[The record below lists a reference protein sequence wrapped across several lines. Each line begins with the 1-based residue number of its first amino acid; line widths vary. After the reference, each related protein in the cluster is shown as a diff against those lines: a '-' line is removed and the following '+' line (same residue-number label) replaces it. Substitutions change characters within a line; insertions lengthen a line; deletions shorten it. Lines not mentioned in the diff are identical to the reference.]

1 MNIKY
6 FKYAGII
13 IAILL
18 LLWQPVTAG
27 EKEEGDILVH
37 LRLYEGS
44 RGNEMQKSS
53 VVSSYYLKPL
63 FVSSLVSEMDIRQEQ
78 KELKRIFNLSDIKL
92 MTKTQWG
99 WKYGKSEKRFRMVVL
114 NGHEFLV
121 QLTMKGK
128 KNGFKVEVVDKG
140 EKAPRPLLETELEL
154 PQKKSTVFGFEDSLR
169 KPYFICLQ
177 REENQSIID
186 KEPIPVS
193 PDKPRL
199 MKRAKPLYP
208 KYALARKIQGEVILD
223 AATDIEGNVAE
234 LYVVDGVKELT
245 VAAIEAVKQW
255 KYEPYIKDGKAVPIR
270 FTVIIHF
277 DLPGEAGEKL
287 KYYRKSPRYTGELMD
302 FHFVNADI
310 KNVLRIIAKIVEIN
324 IVVDPGIA
332 ASVSCQMSQ
341 VPWDQALESILLLNG
356 LDMIRKGN
364 VLRIMKAT
372 PDNKRL
378 KQAVAR
384 KEYTGE
390 PCVFDFKNVD
400 IKDVLDVIA
409 AVGKFKIKVEPSVG
423 GRVTCKMRKVPWDQF
438 LDLILQINELD
449 MKWEGEGEKK
459 VLKIFK
465 PEKKLEKITKEK
477 KAADIPNILPV
488 KGYLADGFGFRKDAK
503 TNKKTFHNGIDIA
516 AKKGTE
522 VIAPAD
528 GTVIAAESRKK
539 YGKLLIIDHG
549 NGYTTWYGELSRFNV
564 KKGEKV
570 KRGQVIGYVGNSGS
584 KGESHLHYEVR
595 LKDKPIN
602 PLSLVREK

>member
-13 IAILL
+13 LMILL

-63 FVSSLVSEMDIRQEQ
+63 FVSNMVSELDIREEQ

-99 WKYGKSEKRFRMVVL
+99 WKYGESEKRFRMVVL

-128 KNGFKVEVVDKG
+128 KNGFKVEVLDKG
-140 EKAPRPLLETELEL
+140 EKAAKPLLETELEL

-169 KPYFICLQ
+169 KPFFICLQ
-177 REENQSIID
+177 REENKSIID
-186 KEPIPVS
+186 KEPMPVS

-199 MKRAKPLYP
+199 VKRVKPIYP
-208 KYALARKIQGEVILD
+208 ESALGGKIQGEVILD
-223 AATDIEGNVAE
+223 ATADKEGNVAE
-234 LYVVDGVKELT
+234 LYVVDGVKALS
-245 VAAIEAVKQW
+245 VAAVEAVKQW
-255 KYEPYIKDGKAVPIR
+255 KYEPYIKDGKAVPVR

-277 DLPGEAGEKL
+277 NLPESEKL
-287 KYYRKSPRYTGELMD
+287 RYIKKSPYTGEVMD
-302 FHFVNADI
+302 FHFDNAYL
-310 KNVLRIIAKIVEIN
+310 KEVLITIAKVVEIN
-324 IVVDPGIA
+324 IVVDPGIEA
-332 ASVSCQMSQ
+332 RVSCQMSR
-341 VPWDQALESILLLNG
+341 VPWDQALESILLLND
-356 LDMIRKGN
+356 LQMIRKGN

-372 PDNKRL
+372 PENKKL
-378 KQAVAR
+378 KQITAG

-390 PCVFDFKNVD
+390 PMSFNFENAD
-400 IKDVLDVIA
+400 IKDVLRIIA
-409 AVGKFKIKVEPSVG
+409 RINKFELEIGPGVE
-423 GRVTCKMRKVPWDQF
+423 GRVTCEFKDIRWDQF
-438 LDLILQINELD
+438 LDIILQLNELD
-449 MKWEGEGEKK
+449 MKLEGKA
-459 VLKIFK
+459 LKIFK
-465 PEKKLEKITKEK
+465 PEKKLETITKEK
-477 KAADIPNILPV
+477 EAAGIPNMLPV
-488 KGYLADGFGFRKDAK
+488 KGYLVDGFGPRKDAK
-503 TNKKTFHNGIDIA
+503 TDMEIFHTGIDIS

-522 VIAPAD
+522 VTAPAD
-528 GTVIAAESRKK
+528 GTIIAAESGKG
-539 YGKLLIIDHG
+539 YGNLLIIDHG
-549 NGYTTWYGELSRFNV
+549 KGYTTWYGELSGFNV

-584 KGESHLHYEVR
+584 GGEPHLHYEVR
-595 LKDKPIN
+595 LNDKPIN

>member
-1 MNIKY
+1 
-6 FKYAGII
+6 
-13 IAILL
+13 
-18 LLWQPVTAG
+18 
-27 EKEEGDILVH
+27 
-37 LRLYEGS
+37 
-44 RGNEMQKSS
+44 
-53 VVSSYYLKPL
+53 
-63 FVSSLVSEMDIRQEQ
+63 
-78 KELKRIFNLSDIKL
+78 

-140 EKAPRPLLETELEL
+140 EKASKPLLETELEL

-193 PDKPRL
+193 PDKPKL
-199 MKRAKPLYP
+199 MKRVKPQYP

-223 AATDIEGNVAE
+223 AATDKEGNVAE
-234 LYVVDGVKELT
+234 LYVVDGIKELAK
-245 VAAIEAVKQW
+245 AAVEAVKQW

-277 DLPGEAGEKL
+277 DLPGQAGEKL

-302 FHFVNADI
+302 FHFDHADI
-310 KNVLRIIAKIVEIN
+310 KEVLLLIAKVVEIN

-332 ASVSCQMSQ
+332 AKVSCQMSQ
-341 VPWDQALESILLLNG
+341 VPWDQALEGILLLNG

-378 KQAVAR
+378 KQAVAG

-390 PCVFDFKNVD
+390 PMSFNFKGAD
-400 IKDVLDVIA
+400 IRDVLRVVSRIA
-409 AVGKFKIKVEPSVG
+409 KIKVKVEPDVNA
-423 GRVTCKMRKVPWDQF
+423 RVSCQFTAIPWDQF
-438 LDLILQINELD
+438 LDIVMQINELD
-449 MKWEGEGEKK
+449 MKWEEGEEGKI
-459 VLKIFK
+459 LRIFK
-465 PEKKLEKITKEK
+465 PEKKLEKITTEKE
-477 KAADIPNILPV
+477 AADIPNILPV

-503 TNKKTFHNGIDIA
+503 TDKKTFHNGVDIA

-528 GTVIAAESRKK
+528 GAVITVESRKG
-539 YGKLLIIDHG
+539 YGNLLIIDHG
-549 NGYTTWYGELSRFNV
+549 NGYTTRYGELSRFNV

-584 KGESHLHYEVR
+584 KGEPHLHYEVR

>member
-13 IAILL
+13 LAILL

-99 WKYGKSEKRFRMVVL
+99 WKYGESEKRFRMVVL

-128 KNGFKVEVVDKG
+128 KNGFKVEVLDKG
-140 EKAPRPLLETELEL
+140 GKASKPLLETELEL

-177 REENQSIID
+177 REEDQSIID
-186 KEPIPVS
+186 KEPVPVS
-193 PDKPRL
+193 PDKPKL
-199 MKRAKPLYP
+199 MKRVKPQYP

-223 AATDIEGNVAE
+223 AATDLEGNVAE
-234 LYVVDGVKELT
+234 LYVVDGIKELT
-245 VAAIEAVKQW
+245 RAAIEAVKKW

-277 DLPGEAGEKL
+277 DLPGEAGARL
-287 KYYRKSPRYTGELMD
+287 SYYRKSPRYTGELLD
-302 FHFVNADI
+302 FNFQNADI
-310 KNVLRIIAKIVEIN
+310 KEVLKFIAKVVEIN
-324 IVVDPGIA
+324 IVIDPGIA
-332 ASVSCQMSQ
+332 AKVSCQMSQ
-341 VPWDQALESILLLNG
+341 VRWDQALESILLLNG

-378 KQAVAR
+378 KQAVTG

-390 PCVFDFKNVD
+390 PMSFNFEGADIRNVLR
-400 IKDVLDVIA
+400 IVSRIA
-409 AVGKFKIKVEPSVG
+409 KFKVKIEPEVNA
-423 GRVTCKMRKVPWDQF
+423 RVSCQFTAIPWDQF
-438 LDLILQINELD
+438 LDIVMQINELD
-449 MKWEGEGEKK
+449 MKWEGGEEGKI
-459 VLKIFK
+459 LTIFK
-465 PEKKLEKITKEK
+465 REKKLEKITTEKE
-477 KAADIPNILPV
+477 AADIPNILPV

-503 TNKKTFHNGIDIA
+503 TNKKTFHNGVDIA

-584 KGESHLHYEVR
+584 KGEPHLHYEVR

>member
-1 MNIKY
+1 MDIKC
-6 FKYAGII
+6 FKYAVIVL
-13 IAILL
+13 AVLL
-18 LLWQPVTAG
+18 LLWRPVAAG
-27 EKEEGDILVH
+27 EEQEGDVLVH

-44 RGNEMQKSS
+44 RGNEVRESS

-140 EKAPRPLLETELEL
+140 EKASKPLLETELEL
-154 PQKKSTVFGFEDSLR
+154 PQRKSTVFGFEDSLR

-177 REENQSIID
+177 REEDQSIID
-186 KEPIPVS
+186 KEPVPVS
-193 PDKPRL
+193 PDKPIL
-199 MKRAKPLYP
+199 VKRVKPVYP
-208 KYALARKIQGEVILD
+208 ENALSRKIQGEVILD
-223 AATDIEGNVAE
+223 AATDKEGNVAE
-234 LYVVDGVKELT
+234 LYVVDGIKELT
-245 VAAIEAVKQW
+245 AAAVEAVKQW

-302 FHFVNADI
+302 FHFDNADI
-310 KNVLRIIAKIVEIN
+310 KEVLLLIAKRAEIN

-332 ASVSCQMSQ
+332 AKVSCQMSQ

-356 LDMIRKGN
+356 FDMISKGN
-364 VLRIMKAT
+364 VLRIMRAT
-372 PDNKRL
+372 PGNKRL

-390 PCVFDFKNVD
+390 LMSFHFKNAD
-400 IKDVLDVIA
+400 IRDVLRVVSKIA
-409 AVGKFKIKVEPSVG
+409 KFKVKIEPDVNA
-423 GRVTCKMRKVPWDQF
+423 RVSCQFTKIPWDQF
-438 LDLILQINELD
+438 LDIVLQINELE
-449 MKWEGEGEKK
+449 MKREGK

-465 PEKKLEKITKEK
+465 PEKKLEKVAKEE
-477 KAADIPNILPV
+477 AADIPNILPV

-503 TNKKTFHNGIDIA
+503 TDKKTFHKGIDIA

-549 NGYTTWYGELSRFNV
+549 NGYTTWYGELSGFNV
-564 KKGEKV
+564 KKEEKV
-570 KRGQVIGYVGNSGS
+570 KRGQVIGYVGNSGT
-584 KGESHLHYEVR
+584 KGETHLHYEVR

-602 PLSLVREK
+602 PLSLVRKK